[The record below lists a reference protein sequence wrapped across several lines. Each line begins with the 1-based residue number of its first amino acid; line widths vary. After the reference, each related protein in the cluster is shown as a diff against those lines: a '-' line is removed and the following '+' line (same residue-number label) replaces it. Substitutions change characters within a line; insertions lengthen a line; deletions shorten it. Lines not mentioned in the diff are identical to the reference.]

1 MDIDKTWAKEL
12 KEDLES
18 PYMKRLSVFLEEERA
33 KGPVYPS
40 KEDVFAAFTMTPFDK
55 VKVVIIGQDPYHG
68 EGQAHGLSFSVP
80 KGVKPPPSLKNIY
93 KELNQDLDIVPSKEG
108 CLISWAKQGV
118 FLLNSILTVRAKE
131 PKSHHQKGWEQ
142 FTDAVVEK
150 LLQRKDP
157 VVFLLWG
164 KSAQQKCEKIL
175 SSNHH
180 KVFIAAHPSPYSA
193 HNFLGC
199 SHFSKANECLK
210 SFGKAPIEWK
220 LS

>member
-1 MDIDKTWAKEL
+1 MDIDEEWAKVL
-12 KEDLES
+12 KEELES
-18 PYMKRLSVFLEEERA
+18 PYMKQLAVFLEEERG

-40 KEDVFAAFTMTPFDK
+40 KEDVFAAFAITPFDK
-55 VKVVIIGQDPYHG
+55 VKVVIVGQDPYHG
-68 EGQAHGLSFSVP
+68 KGQAHGLSFSVP

-93 KELNQDLDIVPSKEG
+93 KELYQDLGIDPPEEG
-108 CLISWAKQGV
+108 CLTSWAKQGV

-131 PKSHHQKGWEQ
+131 PKSHHQKGWER
-142 FTDAVVEK
+142 FTDSVIEK
-150 LLQRKDP
+150 LSQRKDP
-157 VVFLLWG
+157 IVFLLWG

-199 SHFSKANECLK
+199 SHFSKTNECLRG
-210 SFGKAPIEWK
+210 FGKSSIDWK
-220 LS
+220 LQ